1 MGMATGGGITASS
14 ELGRGAA
21 FIVTLPAA
29 QTCYGENLMTQ
40 SNILIIEDDRK
51 LAEIYSV
58 ALQSV
63 GFETKVINDGRKVF
77 EALAETL
84 PTIIILDL
92 HLPHVSGLDILQ
104 QLQADDRLSDTRIIV
119 ATADARAGDM
129 LRDTADLILLKPVS
143 IEQLIGLARRLTQP
157 E

>member
-1 MGMATGGGITASS
+1 
-14 ELGRGAA
+14 
-21 FIVTLPAA
+21 
-29 QTCYGENLMTQ
+29 MTQ
-40 SNILIIEDDRK
+40 TNILIIEDDRK

-63 GFETKVINDGRKVF
+63 GFETKIVNDGRKVF
-77 EALAETL
+77 EALAEQL
-84 PTIIILDL
+84 PGIIILDL
-92 HLPHVSGLDILQ
+92 HLPHVSGLDILN
-104 QLQADDRLSDTRIIV
+104 QLQADERLNDTRIIV

-143 IEQLIGLARRLTQP
+143 IEQLISLARRLTQP

>member
-1 MGMATGGGITASS
+1 
-14 ELGRGAA
+14 
-21 FIVTLPAA
+21 
-29 QTCYGENLMTQ
+29 MTQ
-40 SNILIIEDDRK
+40 TNILIIEDDRK

-63 GFETKVINDGRKVF
+63 GFETKVVNDGRKVF
-77 EALAETL
+77 EALADTL
-84 PTIIILDL
+84 PAIIILDL

-104 QLQADDRLSDTRIIV
+104 QLQADDQLKDTHIIV

-143 IEQLIGLARRLTQP
+143 IEQLIGLAKRLTQP
-157 E
+157 K

>member
-1 MGMATGGGITASS
+1 
-14 ELGRGAA
+14 
-21 FIVTLPAA
+21 
-29 QTCYGENLMTQ
+29 MTQ
-40 SNILIIEDDRK
+40 TNILIIEDDRK

-63 GFETKVINDGRKVF
+63 GFETRVVNDGRKVF
-77 EALAETL
+77 EALTEVL
-84 PTIIILDL
+84 PNIIILDL
-92 HLPHVSGLDILQ
+92 HLPYVSGLDILE
-104 QLQADDRLSDTRIIV
+104 QLQADKRLKDTRIIV

-143 IEQLIGLARRLTQP
+143 IDQLIGLATRLSQS